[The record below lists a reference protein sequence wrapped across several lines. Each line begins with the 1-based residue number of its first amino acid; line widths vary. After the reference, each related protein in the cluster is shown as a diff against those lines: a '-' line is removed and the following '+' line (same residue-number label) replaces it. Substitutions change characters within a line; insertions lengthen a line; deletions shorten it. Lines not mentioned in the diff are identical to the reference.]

1 MLSPADS
8 FAAKTARDCL
18 RDLDRAH
25 GAWLSLAGSK
35 RPEHVALALRWF
47 GRHLNEYVWRME
59 VSFEVDALGAQV
71 RGPLP
76 IDRLFEEKSGTGPDW
91 PGLDKPCPDL
101 SKTLPDGGMR
111 DQSRIGQT

>member
-47 GRHLNEYVWRME
+47 GRHLNEYV
-59 VSFEVDALGAQV
+59 
-71 RGPLP
+71 
-76 IDRLFEEKSGTGPDW
+76 
-91 PGLDKPCPDL
+91 
-101 SKTLPDGGMR
+101 
-111 DQSRIGQT
+111 